1 MPSLSLKLIK
11 RGLTTA
17 GVSTSAFAITAIP
30 APSAP
35 IPSAG
40 TASVLFPS
48 EQGAFKGLEVA
59 TQLVEASILQLGCDY
74 ANYDLTVAT
83 KSDGSGIVK
92 LDGVVLNI
100 APGPYGYEGRIYN
113 VSGAGLLGGLSISAI
128 KAKGSYNIGSPR
140 QELTASWYM
149 DSPFLEEQND
159 FRGTIVKEYRCLN
172 EKQPIPGECGIQDTT
187 TNGSDGI
194 FTDACK
200 KVSTIIDYGHQDVQK
215 HGYAGAGWWQQ
226 GQAWRQN
233 AVRSGTYWKLTRMND
248 YYECE
253 ITVKLQDTLGKD
265 DTANKKGFNQTG
277 STVANEVYPVYN
289 DCRSSHKLRCW

>member
-1 MPSLSLKLIK
+1 MMKTRSAIFI
-11 RGLTTA
+11 GFAATA

-35 IPSAG
+35 IPAAG
-40 TASVLFPS
+40 TAPVLFPS

-59 TQLVEASILQLGCDY
+59 TQLVEASILQQGCDY

-83 KSDGSGIVK
+83 KSNGAGIVK

-128 KAKGSYNIGSPR
+128 KAKGSYNIGSFR
-140 QELTASWYM
+140 QELTTSWYM
-149 DSPFLEEQND
+149 DSPFLEEQDD
-159 FRGTIVKEYRCLN
+159 FRGTIVKDYRRLN
-172 EKQPIPGECGIQDTT
+172 EKQPIPGECEIQDTT
-187 TNGSDGI
+187 ISLNGSDGV

-200 KVSTIIDYGHQDVQK
+200 KVSTVIDYGHQDVQK
-215 HGYAGAGWWQQ
+215 HGYTGAGWWQQ

-233 AVRSGTYWKLTRMND
+233 AVRSGTYWKLTRMDD
-248 YYECE
+248 YDGGCE
-253 ITVKLQDTLGKD
+253 ITVKLQGTLGKD
-265 DTANKKGFNQTG
+265 NTANKKGFNQTG
-277 STVANEVYPVYN
+277 TIEVGV
-289 DCRSSHKLRCW
+289 DFDFDWWGCKL